1 MSSIARAA
9 AILAVVFLSMTALA
23 ADGTVY
29 GKGVGPGETVQVS
42 DLLDHPE
49 SWLGKTVRVEGLVV
63 EVCAK
68 RGCWLEI
75 AGDRE
80 FETMRIKVDDGVI
93 VFPMDAKGRRAV
105 AEGVFEKF
113 ELTPEQAAQ
122 RAKHQAEERGK
133 KCTEEESRKAPRV
146 VYQIRGAGAV
156 VR

>member
-1 MSSIARAA
+1 MLPIARSAA
-9 AILAVVFLSMTALA
+9 VLAAVLVSMTALA
-23 ADGTVY
+23 AAETVY
-29 GKGVGPGETVQVS
+29 GKGIGTGETVRVS

-49 SWLGKTVRVEGLVV
+49 SYLGKTVRVEGLVV

-68 RGCWLEI
+68 RGCWMEI

-93 VFPMDAKGRRAV
+93 VFPMEAKGRRAV

-133 KCTEEESRKAPRV
+133 ECSEEEAGKAPRV
-146 VYQIRGAGAV
+146 VYQIRGTGAV